1 MLKQA
6 TKQLAIQSMRS
17 FSTSRQVNMY
27 IFYNISEIRSL
38 ATVAP
43 RHVISYPK
51 VIRGGLFDIKMTL
64 RVFKAYIVIRERR
77 RGGDVNAMFT

>member
-38 ATVAP
+38 ATSP